1 MLTRNVNNTYKMQL
15 PDDLRDIVSAS
26 SSTELRKNKESLCKW
41 LKLPTTLHT
50 IELDAEGLIDED
62 TNLWLE
68 VASIG
73 TPNT

>member
-26 SSTELRKNKESLCKW
+26 SSTELRKHKESLCKW
-41 LKLPTTLHT
+41 LKLPTTLHA
-50 IELDAEGLIDED
+50 IELDAAGLIDED